1 MLAFYI
7 ATSVGVKNIQ
17 ENWPEYR
24 CNPLYMPFASTLAP
38 VPTTARENFSY
49 CLSDYMKSAGPALT
63 QPISYVQSATLAL
76 MGTMTESNEKSA
88 EQQSDFSHSVNDL
101 FKGLFSVIG
110 GMIAQFNIML
120 IKIID
125 IQGKMMAS
133 VTVVMYLVSTVQYTF
148 MSMWNGIPGG
158 LIRFMGKK

>member
-1 MLAFYI
+1 
-7 ATSVGVKNIQ
+7 
-17 ENWPEYR
+17 
-24 CNPLYMPFASTLAP
+24 
-38 VPTTARENFSY
+38 
-49 CLSDYMKSAGPALT
+49 
-63 QPISYVQSATLAL
+63 
-76 MGTMTESNEKSA
+76 
-88 EQQSDFSHSVNDL
+88 
-101 FKGLFSVIG
+101 
-110 GMIAQFNIML
+110 L